1 MLASDARRTIVHFDL
16 DAFFVSV
23 ECLKN
28 PALKGRPLLVG
39 GHSERAVVAA
49 CSYEARKYGIHSAMP
64 MKLARRLCP
73 SALILKG
80 DMDSYSRLSRTVTD
94 IIASKVPVYEKASI
108 DEFYVDLSGMDRF
121 FGCRSYASELRQYVM
136 RETGLPLSY
145 GLASNKL
152 VSKVATD
159 EAKPNGKKEVDFGK
173 EKPFLAPLAVE
184 KLPMVGEKTSA
195 LLRQMGVETIRTL
208 SEIPV
213 EMLQNLMGKSGTEL
227 WRRANGIDESPIV
240 PYQEQKS
247 LSTENTFEKDSTDVA
262 FLNRELVRMTEKL
275 AFELREQHK
284 LTGCVTLKI
293 RYSDFQT
300 LTKQAVIPYTASD
313 HLLIKK
319 VRELFESLYNRRLL
333 VRLIGVKFSH
343 LVHGYYQ
350 IDLFEDTQEMVR
362 LYQAIDSIKHRFGA
376 HSLMRAAAQ
385 S

>member
-1 MLASDARRTIVHFDL
+1 MRASDSSRTIVHFDL

-28 PALKGRPLLVG
+28 PSLKGRPLLVG

-80 DMDSYSRLSRTVTD
+80 DMDSYSRISRTVTE
-94 IIASKVPVYEKASI
+94 IIASRVPVYEKASI
-108 DEFYVDLSGMDRF
+108 DEFYVDLSGMDRY

-213 EMLQNLMGKSGTEL
+213 ELLQNLMGKAGTEL

-247 LSTENTFEKDSTDVA
+247 LSTENTFEKDSTDVS
-262 FLNRELVRMTEKL
+262 FLNRELLRMTEKL
-275 AFELREQHK
+275 AFELREQQK
-284 LTGCVTLKI
+284 LSGCVTLKI

-313 HLLIKK
+313 HLLIRK
-319 VRELFESLYNRRLL
+319 VRELFDSLYNRRLL

-362 LYQAIDSIKHRFGA
+362 LYQAIDSIKQRFGA
-376 HSLMRAAAQ
+376 HSLMRAAAK

>member
-1 MLASDARRTIVHFDL
+1 MLASDLRRTIVHFDL

-28 PALKGRPLLVG
+28 PSLKGRPLLVG

-73 SALILKG
+73 SALIIKG
-80 DMDSYSRLSRTVTD
+80 DMDSYSSLSRTVTE

-108 DEFYVDLSGMDRF
+108 DEFYVDLSGMDRY
-121 FGCRSYASELRQYVM
+121 FGCRSYASELRQYVI

-152 VSKVATD
+152 VSKVATG

-173 EKPFLAPLAVE
+173 EKPFLAPLSVE
-184 KLPMVGEKTSA
+184 KLPMIGEKTSA

-208 SEIPV
+208 SEIPA
-213 EMLQNLMGKSGTEL
+213 ELLQNLMGKAGTEL
-227 WRRANGIDESPIV
+227 WRRANGIDESPII

-247 LSTENTFEKDSTDVA
+247 LSTENTFEKDSTDVP
-262 FLNRELVRMTEKL
+262 FLNRELLRMTEKL
-275 AFELREQHK
+275 AFELREQQK
-284 LTGCVTLKI
+284 LSGCVTLKI

-313 HLLIKK
+313 HLLIRK
-319 VRELFESLYNRRLL
+319 VRELFDSLYNRRLL

-362 LYQAIDSIKHRFGA
+362 LYQAIDSIKQRFGT
-376 HSLMRAAAQ
+376 HSLMRAAAK

>member
-1 MLASDARRTIVHFDL
+1 MPVSDAHRTIVHFDL

-28 PALKGRPLLVG
+28 PSLKGRPILVG

-73 SALILKG
+73 SALIIKG
-80 DMDSYSRLSRTVTD
+80 DMDSYSSLSRTVTE

-108 DEFYVDLSGMDRF
+108 DEFYVDLSGMDRY

-159 EAKPNGKKEVDFGK
+159 EAKPNGKKEVDFGR

-213 EMLQNLMGKSGTEL
+213 ELLQNLMGKAGTEL

-247 LSTENTFEKDSTDVA
+247 LSTENTFEKDSIDVS
-262 FLNRELVRMTEKL
+262 FLNRELLRMTEKL
-275 AFELREQHK
+275 AFELREQQK
-284 LTGCVTLKI
+284 LSGCVTLKI

-313 HLLIKK
+313 HLLIRK
-319 VRELFESLYNRRLL
+319 VRELFDSLYNRRLL

-343 LVHGYYQ
+343 LVQGYYQ
-350 IDLFEDTQEMVR
+350 IDLFGDTQEMVR
-362 LYQAIDSIKHRFGA
+362 LYRAIDSIKQRFGA
-376 HSLMRAAAQ
+376 HSLMRAAAK